1 MLMSVKLGQV
11 LLLDSSVTKALIVLH
26 LFLSIHCSL
35 MHMKCGV
42 KASTLIFSLLQCDY
56 SHIYWLQLVDLEAS
70 NQLS

>member
-11 LLLDSSVTKALIVLH
+11 PLLDSSVTKALIVLH

-35 MHMKCGV
+35 MHLKCGV
-42 KASTLIFSLLQCDY
+42 KASTLISSLL